1 MASFQKELIGMPN
14 DFHNNSELSLET
26 NQHINMEIDLL
37 LEAVY
42 RLSGFDFRQYNRS
55 SISRR
60 IYNRMRI
67 SNIPTVSRLLEKV
80 IHEEGFLEQLLND
93 FSINVT
99 EMFRNPSFFK
109 AFRKE
114 VIPYLR
120 NYTEIRIWHAGCAT
134 GEEVYSMAILLQEE
148 GLLEKSVIYATDMNE
163 HVLEKARQ
171 GAFPIQKMQ
180 AYTKNYMLAGGIDAF
195 SEYYSTD
202 YQYAYFHPSLLK
214 NIIFA
219 QHNLVTD
226 QSFNEFHVIMC
237 RNVLIYFSPGL
248 QSQVHRLFY
257 DSLSP
262 DGFLCLGDKETL
274 RCEGINSKYKEIVG
288 NERIYQKLY

>member
-1 MASFQKELIGMPN
+1 MDNQFQNFELKQQMN
-14 DFHNNSELSLET
+14 KHAD
-26 NQHINMEIDLL
+26 MEIELL
-37 LEAVY
+37 LEAIY

-60 IYNRMRI
+60 IYNRMRV
-67 SNIPTVSRLLEKV
+67 SNIPTISRVQEKA
-80 IHEEGFLEQLLND
+80 IHEESFLEQLLND

-114 VIPYLR
+114 VVPYLR
-120 NYTEIRIWHAGCAT
+120 QYPEIRIWHAGCAT

-148 GLLEKSVIYATDMNE
+148 GLIDRSVIYATDMNE
-163 HVLEKARQ
+163 HVLEKAKK
-171 GAFPIQKMQ
+171 GAFSIKKMQ
-180 AYTKNYMLAGGIDAF
+180 AYTTNYMLAGGNHAF
-195 SEYYSTD
+195 SEYYKTD
-202 YQYAYFHPSLLK
+202 YQYAFFHPELLK

-226 QSFNEFHVIMC
+226 QSFNEFHVIVC
-237 RNVLIYFSPGL
+237 RNVLIYFSPAL
-248 QSQVHRLFY
+248 QSQVHHLFY
-257 DSLSP
+257 DSLSR

-274 RCEGINSKYKEIVG
+274 RCDGIISKYKETVAI
-288 NERIYQKLY
+288 EKIYQKK

>member
-1 MASFQKELIGMPN
+1 MPN

-26 NQHINMEIDLL
+26 NKHTNMEIDLL

-114 VIPYLR
+114 VIPCLR
-120 NYTEIRIWHAGCAT
+120 NYAEIRIWHAGCAT

-257 DSLSP
+257 DSLSL